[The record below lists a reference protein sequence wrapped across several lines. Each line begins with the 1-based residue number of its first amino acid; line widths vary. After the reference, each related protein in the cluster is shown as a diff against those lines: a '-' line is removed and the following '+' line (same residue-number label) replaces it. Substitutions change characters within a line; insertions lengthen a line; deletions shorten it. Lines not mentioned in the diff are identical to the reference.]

1 MLHKALKLNMKFSK
15 LGLLTLLISLFIL
28 NSCKNQDGIGL
39 GVDPGSELNGSLL
52 VDTSVVIT
60 NVPEDTVI
68 TSALGR
74 TPLSYFKDPELG
86 TTEANIAAVI
96 SLPGGSAYTLP
107 TGTLQIDSAVLVLP
121 YAEGFYGDSIASK
134 FKLNVHQL
142 TETLTPNRVY
152 YNNKQWGINQ
162 TLLGTKTFTARPH
175 DTIRILNIIKGKP
188 DTLIKVV
195 PQIRVAINPD
205 FINAYLFEAPAS
217 WRGSNAV
224 FQNAIKG
231 LYLTLDQA
239 QTTGPGGNIMLTLD
253 SARIN
258 VHYHATSTAG
268 VIDTAVV
275 TLPFQATGHAA
286 QIKHTYSAKVQAAI
300 TNPAGDGNIYLKPM
314 GGLRAKV
321 AFPNVKNMFSN
332 IGNVVI
338 NRAELVVTA
347 RPGTTIPYRAAQKL
361 TMYQFDIAKQRIN
374 IQDGSTTDPRGQNGP
389 AFFGGFYI
397 NTNNEYHFVITGYLQ
412 DLIQG
417 KTVDYGTFIAPVNP
431 ITTTT
436 VDIAQTAQFAE
447 RTIAVGKNSPYR
459 IKLNVIYTK
468 INN

>member
-28 NSCKNQDGIGL
+28 SSCKNQDGIGL

-60 NVPEDTVI
+60 NVPEDTVV

-74 TPLSYFKDPELG
+74 TPLSYFNDPEIG
-86 TTEANIAAVI
+86 ITEANIAASI
-96 SLPGGSAYTLP
+96 TLPNGNPYTLP
-107 TGTLQIDSAVLVLP
+107 TGSLRVDSVVLIMP
-121 YAEGFYGDSIASK
+121 YADGFYGDSLTSK
-134 FKLNVHQL
+134 FKVDVLQLNEPVIQSK
-142 TETLTPNRVY
+142 TY
-152 YNNKQWGINQ
+152 YNNKTWATKPTVI
-162 TLLGTKTFTARPH
+162 GTKTFTSHSH
-175 DTIRILNIIKGKP
+175 DSLRVYNIIKGKP

-195 PQIRVAINPD
+195 PQLRIPITTGFAFDN
-205 FINAYLFEAPAS
+205 LFEAPAN
-217 WRGSNAV
+217 WLTSNAV
-224 FQNAIKG
+224 FQNNVKG
-231 LYLTLDQA
+231 IYVTLDKN
-239 QTTGPGGNIMLTLD
+239 QTTGPGGNMMFTVD
-253 SARIN
+253 SARISIF
-258 VHYHATSTAG
+258 YRATSTAG
-268 VIDTAVV
+268 AVDTAVV
-275 TLPFQATGHAA
+275 SLPVQNKTHAA
-286 QIKHTYSAKVQAAI
+286 QIKHTFSTKVQAAI

-389 AFFGGFYI
+389 AFFGGFY
-397 NTNNEYHFVITGYLQ
+397 NKANK

-468 INN
+468 INK